1 MAQGQ
6 AQMQGLVHDGPGPAN
21 PPPKE
26 YPQDERSRMDHP
38 SAAAHTQPAHPQ
50 AQAMNEPER
59 AARKMDVDEDY
70 DDSGEDDKKAVI
82 VAGSGSAPN
91 ASAAGNKT
99 PTSASINGLMN
110 AKVEG
115 N

>member
-1 MAQGQ
+1 
-6 AQMQGLVHDGPGPAN
+6 MQNLIHDGPGPAN
-21 PPPKE
+21 QPPKE

-38 SAAAHTQPAHPQ
+38 STAAHTQPAHPQ
-50 AQAMNEPER
+50 AQVMNEPER

-70 DDSGEDDKKAVI
+70 DDSGEDDKKSTTVP
-82 VAGSGSAPN
+82 GSGSAPN
-91 ASAAGNKT
+91 ASAGGNKT

-110 AKVEG
+110 AKADG

>member
-1 MAQGQ
+1 
-6 AQMQGLVHDGPGPAN
+6 
-21 PPPKE
+21 
-26 YPQDERSRMDHP
+26 
-38 SAAAHTQPAHPQ
+38 
-50 AQAMNEPER
+50 MNEPER

-82 VAGSGSAPN
+82 ASGSGSAPN
-91 ASAAGNKT
+91 SATGEMKTTT
-99 PTSASINGLMN
+99 PTSAGINGMMN